1 MDDGLVG
8 NLRTVVAVVT
18 AALVVALGIVLAGTW
33 YVSAR
38 TAENGC
44 TAEAE
49 RRGSTSVSGYTWSWS
64 PMGTTCVFDGGASE
78 TRLFW

>member
-33 YVSAR
+33 
-38 TAENGC
+38 
-44 TAEAE
+44 
-49 RRGSTSVSGYTWSWS
+49 
-64 PMGTTCVFDGGASE
+64 
-78 TRLFW
+78 